1 MPKESLPAFACEY
14 YLVVRHVFCCFAA
27 LCSRVHQWRAAAFC
41 AKERAVRSWC
51 CGEVLSLNAV
61 WEWNGKAKG
70 LPACLPAC
78 EGACVCVCVCVCVR
92 EYGVQCVVLH
102 VVTHPQYRNE
112 CMCCTRHADC
122 FHFNVGM

>member
-78 EGACVCVCVCVCVR
+78 DGACVCVCVCVCEGVR
-92 EYGVQCVVLH
+92 CSMCGAACGDPPTVQERVYVLH
-102 VVTHPQYRNE
+102 E
-112 CMCCTRHADC
+112 AC
-122 FHFNVGM
+122 